1 MNRLLLF
8 VSMAV
13 FAQDPP
19 YLREDGWRSL
29 LGGGLAGWKTQDGSA
44 MPWRTARGI
53 TFDGGP
59 RLGATAAP
67 GDRILNA
74 PEGKVANLVSR
85 AAFGDVEL
93 YLEYLIPK
101 GSNSGVY
108 LQGLY
113 EVQVFDSY
121 GVVSLRSSDG
131 GGIYHRW
138 IGEKPVGGSAPRVNA
153 SYAPGQWQSFH
164 IVFRAPRFDGG
175 GRKTE
180 NARFIRVVHNG
191 QVVQENVEVEGGTR
205 SHMPIAE
212 AARNPLMLQGDH
224 GAVAYR
230 NIYVKDVKLP

>member
-1 MNRLLLF
+1 MNRLLLLC
-8 VSMAV
+8 SMAV

-29 LGGGLAGWKTQDGSA
+29 LGGGLAGWRTQDGSA

-53 TFDGGP
+53 LFDGGT
-59 RLGATAAP
+59 RLGA
-67 GDRILNA
+67 
-74 PEGKVANLVSR
+74 EGKVANLVSR

-121 GVVSLRSSDG
+121 GVTALRSSDG

-138 IGEKPVGGSAPRVNA
+138 IGEKPVGGRAPRVNA

-164 IVFRAPRFDGG
+164 IVFRAPRFDAG

-191 QVVQENVEVEGGTR
+191 QVVQENVEVDGGTR

-230 NIYVKDVKLP
+230 NIYVKEVKLP

>member
-1 MNRLLLF
+1 MKRLLLLC
-8 VSMAV
+8 SMAV
-13 FAQDPP
+13 FAQDPA
-19 YLREDGWRSL
+19 YLREDGWRFL
-29 LGGGLAGWKTQDGSA
+29 LSGGLAGWKTQDGSA

-53 TFDGGP
+53 LFDGGP

-74 PEGKVANLVSR
+74 PEGKVANIVSR

-121 GVVSLRSSDG
+121 GVVSLKSSDG

-230 NIYVKDVKLP
+230 NIYVKEVKLP

>member
-1 MNRLLLF
+1 MLRLLLF
-8 VSMAV
+8 LSMAV

-19 YLREDGWRSL
+19 YLREDGWQYL
-29 LGGGLAGWKTQDGSA
+29 LDGGLRGWRTQDGSA

-53 TFDGGP
+53 LFDGGKG
-59 RLGATAAP
+59 LGATAAA
-67 GDRILNA
+67 GDRIWNA
-74 PEGKVANLVSR
+74 PEGRVANLVSVER
-85 AAFGDVEL
+85 FGDVEL

-121 GVVSLRSSDG
+121 GVTALRSSDG

-153 SYAPGQWQSFH
+153 SYPPGQWQSFH
-164 IVFRAPRFDGG
+164 IVFRAPRFDGA

-230 NIYVKDVKLP
+230 NVYVKEVKLP